1 MKTLNFS
8 ADYLNAIV
16 DEARLSPRRRQHRSI
31 HTSMQDPSQRLFNAI
46 GMDSYVQPHR
56 HLLDPK
62 AETLIAIRGRF
73 ALVIFNDDGEIDIL
87 TILATEKFEDKENA
101 ASDDVAVGAEIPVGM
116 WHTIVALESDSIL
129 LEVKAGPYDPKAPRE
144 GAAWAPPENTPDGD
158 YYLSRLR
165 DEIMMRI
172 TTTT

>member
-16 DEARLSPRRRQHRSI
+16 DEAGRSPRRRQHRSI

-73 ALVIFNDDGEIDIL
+73 ALVIFDDDGEINAL
-87 TILATEKFEDKENA
+87 TILATEKFNDNENVCS
-101 ASDDVAVGAEIPVGM
+101 SDAAVGAEIPVGM
-116 WHTIVALESDSIL
+116 WHTLVALEPGSIL

-144 GAAWAPPENTPDGD
+144 GAPWAPPENTLDGEH
-158 YYLSRLR
+158 YLSRLR
-165 DEIMMRI
+165 DEIMTRI